1 MYSFIYFSSSL
12 LHKGFLYLFFLYLFF
27 IFIAAKRLS
36 LVAVNGGCSLV
47 EVHWLLTAVVSL
59 VAENGLQG
67 AQASVVVA
75 PGLSCSMACRILP
88 EEESNGVSCIGG
100 WILYH

>member
-12 LHKGFLYLFFLYLFF
+12 LHKGFIYLFF

-36 LVAVNGGCSLV
+36 LVAVNGGRSLV

-67 AQASVVVA
+67 AQASVVVV